1 MQQIKDFLKEFE
13 SLDLIKVASKTKYA
27 DEAERGIDGEVSV
40 REILSKYADELYQ
53 SVVIWDRKHEFT
65 TEMDFVC
72 LVNGYFVLVDAKEWF
87 GDVYLLSDTKVKIKL
102 VNASGNYKERV
113 RTNPVY
119 SITAFYK
126 DTKKYLA
133 PDYPTK
139 EEQLKRIV
147 VFTRDE
153 LRVKT
158 PLADSSTI
166 LCKLSELEGVLT
178 KIKNVKNEKP
188 YKISKPLPSWDYYYS
203 EEEQS
208 WFKTVVMNNTV
219 KIEGQDVPI
228 KEINSILFND
238 DNKATILFKD
248 GTVIT
253 NSVDKRDLL
262 LVSNKLRDAISIKFI
277 KFDEWLHD

>member
-133 PDYPTK
+133 PDYPAK

-178 KIKNVKNEKP
+178 KIKNAKNEKP

-208 WFKTVVMNNTV
+208 WFKTVVMNNTI

>member
-133 PDYPTK
+133 PDYPAK

-178 KIKNVKNEKP
+178 KIKNAKNEKP

-203 EEEQS
+203 EEEQN
-208 WFKTVVMNNTV
+208 WFKTVVMNNTI

>member
-113 RTNPVY
+113 RTKPVY

-228 KEINSILFND
+228 KVINSILFND

>member
-228 KEINSILFND
+228 KVINSILFND

>member
-147 VFTRDE
+147 VFKRDE

-228 KEINSILFND
+228 KVINSILFND